1 MPDNQESYYAHGKL
15 LLTAEYFVLQGA
27 KAIALPV
34 KYGQRMT
41 VRSNDRENELN
52 WKAFTPDGLWFSCD
66 LRLPDLE
73 IIQSSDAEKAGI
85 LRDTLHTMQQL
96 NPNFQLSGG
105 LEIHTTIDFDSQW
118 GLGSSST
125 LVANL
130 ASWADVDPF
139 LLNEKIFN
147 GSGFDIACA
156 SADGPIFYTKGEAV
170 ESVKLDYPFIDNLY
184 FAYSGSKKSTRGEV
198 RRFMN
203 KGTVSSSESD
213 MINEI
218 TEQMAQAKNLKEFQ
232 QLMVDHEKV
241 VSGLLN
247 MPTVK
252 SSYFTDF
259 DGEIKSLGAWG
270 GDFYLVATTMNESS
284 VFQYFKA
291 KGLHVIFPW
300 KELVLNNR

>member
-41 VRSNDRENELN
+41 VGSSDRKNELN

-73 IIQSSDAEKAGI
+73 IIQSSDAKKADI
-85 LRDTLHTMQQL
+85 LRDTLQIMQQM
-96 NPNFQLSGG
+96 NPNFQLRGG
-105 LEIHTTIDFDSQW
+105 LEIQTRIDFDSQW

-125 LVANL
+125 LIANL

-139 LLNEKIFN
+139 QLNEKIFN

-156 SADGPIFYTKGEAV
+156 SADGPILYTKGEAV
-170 ESVKLDYPFIDNLY
+170 ESVKLDYLFKDNLY
-184 FAYSGSKKSTRGEV
+184 FVYSGSKKSTRAEV
-198 RRFMN
+198 RCFMN
-203 KGTVSSSESD
+203 KRAVSSAEIE

-218 TEQMAQAKNLKEFQ
+218 SQQMAQAKNLDEFQ
-232 QLMVDHEKV
+232 QLMVDHEQL
-241 VSGLLN
+241 VSGLLDI
-247 MPTVK
+247 PTVK
-252 SSYFTDF
+252 STDF
-259 DGEIKSLGAWG
+259 ADFEGEIKSLGAWG